1 MVNHVLPMRIIQCSI
16 LLLSLFVLASSC
28 TTTKRKG
35 DVSKIKK
42 FYHNTTAQYNGY
54 FNANEL
60 IEDALTQIDYSYE
73 DNYNQLIPIYKWT
86 EAPNI
91 EQYYSSLDTAIKK
104 VSVVASLHTEAK
116 WTDDCYLLA
125 GKAHY
130 IKRDYEEAER
140 TLEYVISEF
149 DPTNPSS
156 RFWEFRMDEIRKEK
170 RDAKKEERK
179 ARKRKRKEEKKAR
192 EEPRKERKKERS
204 RRKKAR
210 AKGKRVEPSLTEEE
224 KKEQELAKL
233 SKDVEE
239 SSNETKNALYEP
251 SFDSDEYTKWG
262 HEPAFKEGQL
272 WLARTYI
279 ERDNFNN
286 AQNLLRKLLY
296 DEELDSE
303 LKELAFAS
311 MAELHL
317 KRREFER
324 AIPHLAD
331 ALNVGSKRNQN
342 ARYAYLL
349 GQLYQLVG
357 NTKKSG
363 EYYAEA
369 GKLSNRYEM
378 EFASKINQIKNE
390 YFNGAETRAGSYD
403 RIDKMIDDSKNY
415 EYLDQLFFTK
425 AQIAKEAGDMDEAR
439 KFLSLALENNTG
451 NQTIVLEA
459 YYTLGTYYFNQD
471 QFDKAKLYHDSIMQV
486 IPKSDPRYVKTRN
499 RHKSLQII
507 DEQQQ
512 ILAEND
518 SALIIAEMSP
528 EERQQLIEKRR
539 EKIQREKE
547 QEQQQNQAVQ
557 KGSGPG
563 YNGPVAGSK
572 PSDFFAYDPQKV
584 RRGQNEF
591 QSKWGDR
598 ALQDDWRRN
607 SKSSTEVEF
616 EESGQQE
623 RDGARETQDSKLLGE
638 ELLGDYPKTRLE
650 KSAVRQE
657 VVDAMYALAV
667 VYRERLQRPDLAVLL
682 LEDLVKRFPR
692 STKEIEALYSLILS
706 YRDVGDQEKEKK
718 FTDMLIDRYPQSK
731 FARIVQDPDFI
742 NELQQEE
749 KKLENHYQKTF
760 LSFESGNYER
770 AKSLAEQGM
779 RMNVTDESYM
789 PKFMMIKAMCAG
801 KVEGREAY
809 TQELTALV
817 KTYERSDEAARAREI
832 IRFLGGSGSAFVK
845 TEGQMGDFKTEDD
858 KLHYVLAVLYNSR
871 ELDMNRCKI
880 SVSDFNKEYYSLKKL
895 AVSNIFLDLNSGIPL
910 IIVRSFENKADAMK
924 YYQTVKQES
933 DNFLP
938 EKADYDLFAATQRN
952 YRVILKQRTIEGYRP
967 FFEEYYLRTD

>member
-1 MVNHVLPMRIIQCSI
+1 MRLIQYSVLF
-16 LLLSLFVLASSC
+16 LLLFVLVSSC

-60 IEDALTQIDYSYE
+60 IEDALKQIEYSYE

-104 VSVVASLHTEAK
+104 VSVVVSLHTEAK

-149 DPTNPSS
+149 DPTDPSG
-156 RFWEFRMDEIRKEK
+156 RFWEFRQDEIRKEK
-170 RDAKKEERK
+170 QDEKKAERK
-179 ARKRKRKEEKKAR
+179 ARKKKRKEEKKAR
-192 EEPRKERKKERS
+192 KKARKERKKERV

-210 AKGKRVEPSLTEEE
+210 EKGKRVEPSLTKEEQ
-224 KKEQELAKL
+224 KEEELAKL
-233 SKDVEE
+233 SKDVEK
-239 SSNETKNALYEP
+239 SASETKNALYEP

-279 ERDNFNN
+279 ERDNFSN

-296 DEELDSE
+296 DEELDRK

-324 AIPHLAD
+324 AIPHLED
-331 ALNVGSKRNQN
+331 ALNVGGKRNQN

-369 GKLSNRYEM
+369 GKLSNRYDM

-390 YFNGAETRAGSYD
+390 YFNGAETRQGSYD

-439 KFLSLALENNTG
+439 EFLALALDNNTG

-459 YYTLGTYYFNQD
+459 YYTLGTYYFDQD

-512 ILAEND
+512 ILAKND

-528 EERQQLIEKRR
+528 EERQELIEKRR
-539 EKIQREKE
+539 QQDQREKDR
-547 QEQQQNQAVQ
+547 EQQKQAAQ
-557 KGSGPG
+557 KGSGSG
-563 YNGPVAGSK
+563 YEGPVAGSK
-572 PSDFFAYDPQKV
+572 SSDFFAYDPQKV
-584 RRGQNEF
+584 RRGKTAFEM
-591 QSKWGDR
+591 KWGNR
-598 ALQDDWRRN
+598 ALRDDWRRN
-607 SKSSTEVEF
+607 SESSSDGEDSS
-616 EESGQQE
+616 EELQEENEIAQEEEIKGQ
-623 RDGARETQDSKLLGE
+623 
-638 ELLGDYPKTRLE
+638 ELLGDYPKTKLE

-706 YRDVGDQEKEKK
+706 YRDVGDSEKEKK
-718 FTDMLIDRYPQSK
+718 FTDILVERYPQSK
-731 FARIVQDPDFI
+731 FARIVQDPDFV
-742 NELQQEE
+742 NELQEEE

-845 TEGQMGDFKTEDD
+845 TEGQIGDFKTEDD

-871 ELDMNRCKI
+871 DLDMNRCKI
-880 SVSDFNKEYYSLKKL
+880 SVSDFNKEYYDLKKL

-910 IIVRSFENKADAMK
+910 IIVRSFDNKADAMK

-933 DNFLP
+933 ENFLP
-938 EKADYDLFAATQRN
+938 EKAEYDLFAATQRN
-952 YRVILKQRTIEGYRP
+952 YRIILKQRTIEGYRP
-967 FFEEYYLRTD
+967 FFEEFYLRTD